1 MYANICYNERN
12 YMSIEDTIKA
22 EKDMIDAVQFAL
34 NIFLTTSNLHV
45 GDETIEA
52 SNIKNLRFETIQTLQ
67 SEKDDEGKWIIVV
80 SYQEATNDDSSN
92 VQSDFID
99 KISKNRRFYKKIILN
114 KKPLK
119 LISIDDVD

>member
-1 MYANICYNERN
+1 
-12 YMSIEDTIKA
+12 MSIEDTIKA